1 MKKKRKIEIGNKVN
15 KKTERYKRSIKRVR
29 EVLRNTLESEFKSNR
44 ILPGERER
52 NPINGCYPALRQFWK
67 LTGSGSTRNTSAPP

>member
-15 KKTERYKRSIKRVR
+15 KKTDRYKRSIKRVR

-44 ILPGERER
+44 ILPSEREKDR
-52 NPINGCYPALRQFWK
+52 VWMGLRV
-67 LTGSGSTRNTSAPP
+67 R

>member
-15 KKTERYKRSIKRVR
+15 KKTDRYKRSVKRVR

-44 ILPGERER
+44 ILPSEREKDR
-52 NPINGCYPALRQFWK
+52 VWMGLRV
-67 LTGSGSTRNTSAPP
+67 R

>member
-15 KKTERYKRSIKRVR
+15 KKTDRYKRSIKRVR
-29 EVLRNTLESEFKSNR
+29 EVLRNTVESEFKSNR

-52 NPINGCYPALRQFWK
+52 KTEYGWA
-67 LTGSGSTRNTSAPP
+67 

>member
-44 ILPGERER
+44 ILPSEREKDR
-52 NPINGCYPALRQFWK
+52 VWMGLRV
-67 LTGSGSTRNTSAPP
+67 R